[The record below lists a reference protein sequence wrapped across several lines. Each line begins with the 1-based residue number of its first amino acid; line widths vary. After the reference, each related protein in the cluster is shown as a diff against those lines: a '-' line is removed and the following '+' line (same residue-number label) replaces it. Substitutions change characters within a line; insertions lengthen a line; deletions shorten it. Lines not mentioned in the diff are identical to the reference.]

1 MNQALTVQELVI
13 AIAAKNLKPSILNP
27 DFLKYSGII
36 PEDWEFSGKP
46 IFNNNVVRIAFKN
59 NVNIIVQ
66 GNSLM
71 FAEVIGGKSAD
82 SVLIP
87 EIARKF
93 AKKLPNIDFQAVG
106 INPRGFVAFEKEG
119 AGREFMTQKLLSP
132 AAWHDIGEA
141 PMRASL
147 NLVYKLQGGP
157 LSLNISEAALKQEN
171 KRIPLVIFSGSFGY
185 EIANNSK
192 EEKLGLI
199 NQVIENWFT
208 DVTTFSDLVNNK
220 FINKANHH
228 ISLAEMLEN
237 IPEAK
242 TEEVDLFAVG
252 AGA

>member
-27 DFLKYSGII
+27 DFLKYTGII
-36 PEDWEFSGKP
+36 PEDWEFSDKP
-46 IFNNNVVRIAFKN
+46 IFKNNVVRIAFKN
-59 NVNIIVQ
+59 NVNIIAQ
-66 GNSLM
+66 GNRLM
-71 FAEVIGGKSAD
+71 FAEAIGKKSSD
-82 SVLIP
+82 SVLVP

-93 AKKLPNIDFQAVG
+93 AEKLPNIDFQAVG
-106 INPRGFVAFEKEG
+106 INPRGFVAFDKEG
-119 AGREFMTQKLLSP
+119 AAREFMTQKLLSP
-132 AAWHDIGEA
+132 GGWNDVGEA
-141 PMRASL
+141 PMQASL
-147 NLVYKLQGGP
+147 NLVYKLERGP

-185 EIANNSK
+185 EIGSNSK

-199 NQVIENWFT
+199 NQLIGNWFA

-220 FINKANHH
+220 FMNQAKHH

-242 TEEVDLFAVG
+242 AEEVDLFAVG